1 MNLQES
7 ITELE
12 SLILLQKS
20 GTFSTNFV
28 YICIACIN
36 VVFFI
41 FRDLPLHPESQY
53 GSYGYISHKLFC
65 VEKHTFLQFCTY
77 ILARRME
84 VIVI

>member
-53 GSYGYISHKLFC
+53 GSCLLYFTQNYFVWKN
-65 VEKHTFLQFCTY
+65 
-77 ILARRME
+77 ILSCSFVR
-84 VIVI
+84 IF